1 MTIDTTLPSSNPLT
15 FRKNLFDTLQKMTV
29 TDQIKILDRK
39 TKQNEWQYNL
49 DEEATKISALSSN
62 NLDKYHLLIGEDLG
76 LKPSTIEQA
85 KYEYSPLGKIFNK
98 GLSKEDKK
106 EELFKW
112 LKNIEDK
119 NEKLLEVKNNT
130 KGNIKEV
137 TDFVDQQLSLE
148 GKELIEEIKA
158 IQIDV
163 DYRKLKIRGD
173 NNVDYEFGDYKTFKK
188 LFRDLYY
195 KETTIDDV
203 EKKNKMKLLE

>member
-1 MTIDTTLPSSNPLT
+1 M
-15 FRKNLFDTLQKMTV
+15 
-29 TDQIKILDRK
+29 
-39 TKQNEWQYNL
+39 
-49 DEEATKISALSSN
+49 
-62 NLDKYHLLIGEDLG
+62 
-76 LKPSTIEQA
+76 
-85 KYEYSPLGKIFNK
+85 
-98 GLSKEDKK
+98 
-106 EELFKW
+106 FKW

-195 KETTIDDV
+195 KETTIDNAERKQD
-203 EKKNKMKLLE
+203 

>member
-1 MTIDTTLPSSNPLT
+1 M
-15 FRKNLFDTLQKMTV
+15 
-29 TDQIKILDRK
+29 
-39 TKQNEWQYNL
+39 
-49 DEEATKISALSSN
+49 
-62 NLDKYHLLIGEDLG
+62 
-76 LKPSTIEQA
+76 
-85 KYEYSPLGKIFNK
+85 
-98 GLSKEDKK
+98 
-106 EELFKW
+106 FKW